1 MWRHQEGTAL
11 AILIACLARGVGG
24 AESLEFVAEHLPEVA
39 MDNRYASL
47 PLWNLCADSDKTCFG
62 VNAAWS
68 RTQSG
73 TLTLEGP
80 MLALS
85 AAWPLGTDYQ
95 ISGFAFFDNYALS
108 GGTERRPL
116 DVLFAN
122 PPLTMP
128 SDAEFTGLDGSARD
142 VGLGLTLNG
151 SAHPRWI
158 PAFDWSAGLL
168 WQQFELSDYHFA
180 YVITGGPDSGTSGTV
195 DYSATYSHITP
206 FVGAAWRRTHG
217 AWRYAPH
224 VQLAVPLPRRGIQG
238 RITGPGFDLSG
249 NTEDNGNGKHFGDP
263 SVTIGFNVTYEPW
276 NLTLDVG
283 GSITQALLEPYIHKG
298 VEQNLVLSAYWD
310 F

>member
-1 MWRHQEGTAL
+1 MRRNRNGTAL
-11 AILIACLARGVGG
+11 AILIAGLAGG
-24 AESLEFVAEHLPEVA
+24 ASGAENLEFVVEHLPEVA

-47 PLWNLCADSDKTCFG
+47 PLWNSCGDGDRTCFG

-80 MLALS
+80 MLGLS
-85 AAWPLGTDYQ
+85 AAWPLGADYQ
-95 ISGFAFFDNYALS
+95 LNGFAFLDSFALS
-108 GGTERRPL
+108 SGVERRPL
-116 DVLFAN
+116 EVLFAN

-128 SDAEFTGLDGSARD
+128 SDAEFSGLDGSARD
-142 VGLGLTLNG
+142 VGLGLALNG
-151 SAHPRWI
+151 SAHPRWL

-168 WQQFELSDYHFA
+168 WQQFELSDYRFD
-180 YVITGGPDSGTSGTV
+180 YLVTGGPDSGTTGTV

-217 AWRYAPH
+217 AWHYAPH
-224 VQLAVPLPRRGIQG
+224 VQLAVPLPRHGIQG